1 MGEIDRAAGVVQG
14 REPKVGGAW
23 EVKWGRRGETC
34 QEDRG
39 SFYFFVVP
47 TSGAAQTIDIAR

>member
-1 MGEIDRAAGVVQG
+1 MGEIDRAGQRA
-14 REPKVGGAW
+14 ESGGAW

-39 SFYFFVVP
+39 SFYFFFVP
-47 TSGAAQTIDIAR
+47 TSGAAQTIDMAR